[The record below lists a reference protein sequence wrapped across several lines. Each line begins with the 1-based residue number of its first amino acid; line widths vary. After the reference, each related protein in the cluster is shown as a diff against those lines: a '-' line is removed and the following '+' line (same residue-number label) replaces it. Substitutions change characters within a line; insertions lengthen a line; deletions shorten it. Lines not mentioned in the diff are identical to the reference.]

1 MLRATKKINILTLV
15 LSEKKILNETK
26 TINPPPPPP
35 PPPPFKLNGRSLND
49 AKEVSEN
56 FNSFFSTVA
65 DKIGQHVVYDP
76 STNPSIV
83 EIKNHVDIDNNFD
96 FQNIT
101 AERVEKIINTINIK
115 KATGADNIPTKVVR
129 QCKVTVAQQ
138 LSSLINLS
146 INTGVFPNSLKVA
159 QVTPIHKKNDPLN
172 KSNYRPVS
180 VLPIFQKYIKVIE
193 IQLADYFDKIFN
205 PFLCAFRRSHTA
217 QTSGRLA

>member
-1 MLRATKKINILTLV
+1 MKNYFLERCSKLVIFGQLLNLSFLKKICNSGEQKIILC
-15 LSEKKILNETK
+15 ENNKI
-26 TINPPPPPP
+26 I
-35 PPPPFKLNGRSLND
+35 ND

-65 DKIGQHVVYDP
+65 DKIGQNVVYDR
-76 STNPSIV
+76 STQPRLSIV
-83 EIKNHVDIDNNFD
+83 EIKNHVDIGNNFD

-101 AERVEKIINTINIK
+101 AERVEKSINTINIK
-115 KATGADNIPTKVVR
+115 KATDADNIPAKVVR

-146 INTGVFPNSLKVA
+146 INTGVFPDSLKVA
-159 QVTPIHKKNDPLN
+159 QVTPIHTKNDPLN

-180 VLPIFQKYIKVIE
+180 VLPIFSKVYEKVIE

-205 PFLCAFRRSHTA
+205 PFFMCF
-217 QTSGRLA
+217 